1 MNSIFSA
8 WARGL
13 LVSCAL
19 LMAGC
24 AGYSGSNLKPGIST
38 LPEVVATM
46 GEPAMVWKNPDGSEQ
61 LAFPRGPA
69 GTQTFMAYIGP
80 DGTLQRIDGVLN
92 MTHFARIQAG
102 MTKDEV
108 QRVIG
113 PPFAPWTQLFERSNT
128 LAWSWLFCD
137 SYSLQTFFDVLFD
150 ATTGL
155 VRTTQQNPKYVG
167 AAGIQPT
174 CGQ

>member
-1 MNSIFSA
+1 MCNNFSA
-8 WARGL
+8 LVRGL
-13 LVSCAL
+13 VVSSAL

-24 AGYSGSNLKPGIST
+24 AGYSGSNLKPGVST
-38 LPEVVATM
+38 RPDVLASM
-46 GEPAMVWKNPDGSEQ
+46 GEPALVWKNPDGSEQ

-80 DGTLQRIDGVLN
+80 DGKLQRVEAVLN
-92 MTHFARIQAG
+92 MAHFARIRAG
-102 MTKDEV
+102 MGKDEV

-113 PPFAPWTQLFERSNT
+113 PPYAPWTQLFERSNT

-137 SYSLQTFFDVLFD
+137 SFSLQTFFDVLFD
-150 ATTGL
+150 ATTGT
-155 VRTTQQNPKYVG
+155 VRSTQQRPNYVG
-167 AAGIQPT
+167 RDGIQPT